1 MPLKLHIPLKLQMP
15 KPKSATRCAQLNK
28 RNCARGRAR
37 RQEEATAQ
45 GSDPTTRNERP
56 EINNQYADST
66 INHQGNQMPLHMEPM
81 ALPFYPTYTH
91 NAPGDI
97 DFTNATGTYAH
108 QIGTYN
114 NGMNTMTGGIR
125 YINHNPSHFYP
136 SLPQRPPQWHYPP
149 SAVHTPWP
157 SNIPH
162 QLNPNQRH
170 HDLVRTHTPMEIRP
184 SMSNRHVHA
193 HTHQAIVQG
202 HYPPYISPTAHSQGS
217 PNIAHWP
224 SARPSTYI
232 PPNTNATEQPTRP
245 IAKGLHS
252 ESANRSLKRPRD
264 ISVQDTLGSQLRP
277 FKIHKGEEITVSGKS
292 SSGKQAGEKKTETWN
307 IHHANAP
314 PKVKNPLG
322 HERRTVEHTK
332 ISHKRQEKIQQFAL
346 ADYFTKQKA
355 QQSKR
360 NNEYAENI
368 GTVPKES
375 DREKKG
381 ENLKQSSTP
390 TELDKVHANIASDIA
405 QGPSRAAPSS
415 LALRHDIPIVIDDS
429 ISENTGL
436 NQQQTSKTERVL
448 KPVHLRNRVTDLPL
462 SPSRKARMREY
473 SKFKRTSASYK
484 SFERQTQKI
493 VYQMKTSREPSRMEK
508 LIAKFREEVQKGP
521 EYICIACNRML
532 YRFTVR
538 SAAAVLALK
547 TEVSE
552 LCTTQMGSQ
561 KITEWIC
568 FTCHNHIQKG
578 KVPPMSLANGLAF
591 PTKPKK
597 MVLHSLEWRLLSPRL
612 VFMKIHQAPR
622 GKQFKIEGN
631 VVNVISKMANAVNM
645 LPRKPSDTD
654 TIPVKLKRRLKYSH
668 HAMSQN
674 IRPNMV
680 RKGAKWLVKHGPL
693 FAAEGIKFT
702 DRTFVNV
709 PVEAES
715 DDPDSTD
722 RVDETP
728 LTPSEDGRDRLRFR
742 CLVKKCTTVLSSYP
756 LAQDHLRIAHH
767 GHVPAEETATCSSF
781 KKHLIIGQTFCQDAV
796 HHSYYCE
803 ICEMDFMDH
812 DHPRDH
818 MFTEH
823 GLLEL
828 ADALQYHTDLNRPC
842 NIHTY
847 KLYDANQVALI
858 RKNKKKAIPFPVWAI
873 EIKALNI
880 TELKNWSNNMEGCS
894 VGEWTLEKLPHNNCL
909 STMLNGLRQR
919 TIAKDAGKLASAL
932 AHDTED
938 DSDEEPTG
946 ATDTMLT
953 DQSYVEQPEFQ
964 AILNLAPGE
973 GNKPKSIFL
982 DKYSEELAYPDI
994 FLGHSRP
1001 EPAHVH
1007 VQYSDIV
1014 KSELTQVDRRAALN
1028 VENIFF
1034 KAKKLQMKL
1043 ITSRTQIALRQHKTS
1058 DMTISAGTLKNPD
1071 SVKSI
1076 IQHDQGYQFLQTLR
1090 GSPPYF
1096 RRAKQ
1101 DLFAMIR
1108 QLGPATFFMS
1118 LSAAETKWTHL
1129 LKILGKAVDKVDY
1142 TDEDIQIMRWEEKC
1156 RLVQS
1161 DPITCARHFD
1171 YMLRT
1176 LISKF
1181 LKSPEAPIG
1190 TLEEYFYRVEMQHRG
1205 SCHVHMV
1212 VWIAGAPKLENATF
1226 DEITT
1231 FVDKYIT
1238 CAKAPANNT
1247 EKIEL
1252 VSRQKHT
1259 HTGTCKKNS
1268 HSRCRFNY
1276 PQPPFPETTILDPLP
1291 EDDPR
1296 FNELSAK
1303 WTAIHNELEK
1313 MSKGTDCT
1321 FAEFLEHLDLTYDDY
1336 KLCIQTSLRA
1346 RTMFLKRTVH
1356 ELSINNYNDSIM
1368 LAWQANMDIQYVI
1381 DAYACATYIVLYLA
1395 KGCRGMSKILV
1406 RASQEAR
1413 SGNSSIMES
1422 MRHIGNQFL
1431 NSVEISAQE
1440 AAYLTLQMALRKSSR
1455 STVFINTAPPAERV
1469 RLLKKQTDLEAMDDN
1484 DTDID
1489 SSNLMARYANR
1500 GAALEKTCLAEWA
1513 AWYDTIVKK
1522 KKKDD
1527 IRIDVDGTPVQDLDA
1542 LQDDDEEDL
1551 EIDCDTGT
1559 SGDLKRR
1566 RKARVIRC
1574 PWFNV
1579 HEKEDLHYRE
1589 LIVLFIPWRNEKE
1602 DLLGGFNSHQEHY
1615 LAQQEAINNLLEEY
1629 SPGRKAVEEALAL
1642 QAAESLAARNNPAV
1656 APCTQHND
1664 EQDQAKKTKTNDPT
1678 LKPKYDIAHDI
1689 GLSIA
1694 PGVALSQ
1701 LNHNQLPDQL
1711 FRAGVKKLN
1720 PEQKTFFDYIMR
1732 ECRENSNQ
1740 IFAFLSGGAGVGKS
1754 HLSSAIYQQLLRIYN
1769 TTAGEDHEH
1778 LRILVMA
1785 PTGKAAHIMQGMTIH
1800 SALRLPFNR
1809 IGQTY
1814 IPLSISTLTTLRAE
1828 LAGLKF
1834 VMIDEISMV
1843 GNNLFNYVDRR
1854 LQDIMGL
1861 NKPFGGV
1868 HMLCIGD
1875 LFQLRPIF
1883 DPWIFEMPSEGIRA
1897 LATNTWQEN
1906 FKLYELTT
1914 IMRQKDFKPFAEL
1927 LNRLREGKQTA
1938 ADKAFLKSKVIK
1950 HDYHKPD
1957 YPYKKV
1963 PHLFATNAAVADFN
1977 LAARKNTPTRIL
1989 ADDHLNG
1996 TCSEEM
2002 ARIFMQRMGEKKAK
2016 DAQGLETVLIIA
2028 IDDRIEVA
2036 QNLDVKDGLTNGAAG
2051 KVMKLPK
2058 PSDGTNSMLPD
2069 GTIWILFD
2077 DTHVGADTRARGK
2090 RLYNKDIDK
2099 GWTPIQPV
2107 MKNLQVSANTQ
2118 ITEHSFLFAYQLVKP
2133 FTDHKDKH

>member
-1 MPLKLHIPLKLQMP
+1 M
-15 KPKSATRCAQLNK
+15 
-28 RNCARGRAR
+28 
-37 RQEEATAQ
+37 
-45 GSDPTTRNERP
+45 
-56 EINNQYADST
+56 
-66 INHQGNQMPLHMEPM
+66 
-81 ALPFYPTYTH
+81 
-91 NAPGDI
+91 
-97 DFTNATGTYAH
+97 
-108 QIGTYN
+108 
-114 NGMNTMTGGIR
+114 
-125 YINHNPSHFYP
+125 
-136 SLPQRPPQWHYPP
+136 
-149 SAVHTPWP
+149 
-157 SNIPH
+157 
-162 QLNPNQRH
+162 
-170 HDLVRTHTPMEIRP
+170 
-184 SMSNRHVHA
+184 
-193 HTHQAIVQG
+193 
-202 HYPPYISPTAHSQGS
+202 
-217 PNIAHWP
+217 
-224 SARPSTYI
+224 
-232 PPNTNATEQPTRP
+232 
-245 IAKGLHS
+245 
-252 ESANRSLKRPRD
+252 
-264 ISVQDTLGSQLRP
+264 
-277 FKIHKGEEITVSGKS
+277 
-292 SSGKQAGEKKTETWN
+292 
-307 IHHANAP
+307 
-314 PKVKNPLG
+314 
-322 HERRTVEHTK
+322 
-332 ISHKRQEKIQQFAL
+332 
-346 ADYFTKQKA
+346 
-355 QQSKR
+355 
-360 NNEYAENI
+360 
-368 GTVPKES
+368 
-375 DREKKG
+375 
-381 ENLKQSSTP
+381 
-390 TELDKVHANIASDIA
+390 
-405 QGPSRAAPSS
+405 
-415 LALRHDIPIVIDDS
+415 
-429 ISENTGL
+429 
-436 NQQQTSKTERVL
+436 
-448 KPVHLRNRVTDLPL
+448 
-462 SPSRKARMREY
+462 
-473 SKFKRTSASYK
+473 
-484 SFERQTQKI
+484 
-493 VYQMKTSREPSRMEK
+493 
-508 LIAKFREEVQKGP
+508 
-521 EYICIACNRML
+521 
-532 YRFTVR
+532 
-538 SAAAVLALK
+538 
-547 TEVSE
+547 
-552 LCTTQMGSQ
+552 
-561 KITEWIC
+561 
-568 FTCHNHIQKG
+568 
-578 KVPPMSLANGLAF
+578 
-591 PTKPKK
+591 
-597 MVLHSLEWRLLSPRL
+597 
-612 VFMKIHQAPR
+612 
-622 GKQFKIEGN
+622 
-631 VVNVISKMANAVNM
+631 
-645 LPRKPSDTD
+645 
-654 TIPVKLKRRLKYSH
+654 
-668 HAMSQN
+668 
-674 IRPNMV
+674 
-680 RKGAKWLVKHGPL
+680 
-693 FAAEGIKFT
+693 
-702 DRTFVNV
+702 
-709 PVEAES
+709 
-715 DDPDSTD
+715 
-722 RVDETP
+722 
-728 LTPSEDGRDRLRFR
+728 
-742 CLVKKCTTVLSSYP
+742 
-756 LAQDHLRIAHH
+756 
-767 GHVPAEETATCSSF
+767 
-781 KKHLIIGQTFCQDAV
+781 
-796 HHSYYCE
+796 
-803 ICEMDFMDH
+803 
-812 DHPRDH
+812 
-818 MFTEH
+818 
-823 GLLEL
+823 
-828 ADALQYHTDLNRPC
+828 
-842 NIHTY
+842 
-847 KLYDANQVALI
+847 
-858 RKNKKKAIPFPVWAI
+858 WAI

-880 TELKNWSNNMEGCS
+880 TELKNWSNNMAGCS
-894 VGEWTLEKLPHNNCL
+894 VGEWTLEKLPHNNAL
-909 STMLNGLRQR
+909 STMLKGLRQR
-919 TIAKDAGKLASAL
+919 TKAKDAGKPASAHD
-932 AHDTED
+932 HDTED

-953 DQSYVEQPEFQ
+953 NQSYVEQPEFQ

-1034 KAKKLQMKL
+1034 KTKKLQMKL

-1142 TDEDIQIMRWEEKC
+1142 TDEDIKIMRWEEKC

-1247 EKIEL
+1247 EKEEL

-1259 HTGTCKKNS
+1259 HTSTCKKNS

-1291 EDDPR
+1291 EDDP
-1296 FNELSAK
+1296 NYKELSAK

-1313 MSKGTDCT
+1313 MTKGTDCT

-1336 KLCIQTSLRA
+1336 KRCIQTNLRA

-1368 LAWQANMDIQYVI
+1368 MAWQANMDIQYVI
-1381 DAYACATYIVLYLA
+1381 DAYACATYIVWYLA

-1406 RASQEAR
+1406 RASQEER
-1413 SGNSSIMES
+1413 MGNSSIMES

-1431 NSVEISAQE
+1431 NSVEISAQD
-1440 AAYLTLQMALRKSSR
+1440 AAYLTLQMALRKSCR

-1500 GAALEKTCLAEWA
+1500 GAALEKTCLAKWA

-1522 KKKDD
+1522 KKKEDV
-1527 IRIDVDGTPVQDLDA
+1527 RIDVDGTPVQDLDA
-1542 LQDDDEEDL
+1542 LHDDNEEDL

-1589 LIVLFIPWRNEKE
+1589 LIVLFIPWRNENE
-1602 DLLGGFNSHQEHY
+1602 DLLGGFNTYQEHY
-1615 LAQQEAINNLLEEY
+1615 LAQQETINNLLEEY
-1629 SPGRKAVEEALAL
+1629 SPGRKAVEEAIAL
-1642 QAAESLAARNNPAV
+1642 QAAESLAARNNPTV

-1694 PGVALSQ
+1694 PGVALTE

-1711 FRAGVKKLN
+1711 FRSGVQKLN

-1732 ECRENSNQ
+1732 ECRDNSNQ

-1754 HLSSAIYQQLLRIYN
+1754 HLSSAIYQQLLRLYN

-1814 IPLSISTLTTLRAE
+1814 IPLSISTLTTLRAA

-1875 LFQLRPIF
+1875 VFQLRPIF

-1927 LNRLREGKQTA
+1927 LNRLREGKHTA
-1938 ADKAFLKSKVIK
+1938 ADKAFLKSKVIRP
-1950 HDYHKPD
+1950 DYHKPD
-1957 YPYKKV
+1957 YPHKKV

-1977 LAARKNTPTRIL
+1977 LAAHKN
-1989 ADDHLNG
+1989 DHLNG
-1996 TCSEEM
+1996 TCNEEM
-2002 ARIFMQRMGEKKAK
+2002 ARIFMQRMGEKKAR
-2016 DAQGLETVLIIA
+2016 DAQGLETVLTIA
-2028 IDDRIEVA
+2028 IDDRIEIA
-2036 QNLDVKDGLTNGAAG
+2036 QNLDVKDGLTNGASG

-2058 PSDGTNSMLPD
+2058 PTDGTDSMLPD

-2077 DTHVGADTRARGK
+2077 DTHVGADTRARVK
-2090 RLYNKDIDK
+2090 RLYNKDIDR

-2118 ITEHSFLFAYQLVKP
+2118 ITANRTQFPIRISAGKTIHRSQGQTLDSVVADFKGSRIRSEYHHRSITGA
-2133 FTDHKDKH
+2133 